1 MKYLSIILELVP
13 KKSIAIY
20 LLKKAKELVKK
31 NDYDFDDVSYEIL
44 INLLI
49 KIGFISE
56 TEAINEKL

>member
-1 MKYLSIILELVP
+1 MNYFKIILELIP

-31 NDYDFDDVSYEIL
+31 NDYDFDDLSYEIL

>member
-1 MKYLSIILELVP
+1 MNYFKIILELIP

-31 NDYDFDDVSYEIL
+31 NDYDFDDLSYEIL

-49 KIGFISE
+49 KVGFISE
-56 TEAINEKL
+56 NEAINEKL

>member
-13 KKSIAIY
+13 KKTIA
-20 LLKKAKELVKK
+20 LFVLKKAKAFVKK
-31 NDYDFDDVSYEIL
+31 TEIDFDDLSYEIL

-56 TEAINEKL
+56 TEAINEEL